1 MPPVCSLRSWT
12 QGSKSL
18 LNTCGTKSL
27 LRWGNRNGSWF
38 RWVYQ
43 LFYHQLSYPDCWDRT
58 VRLIRKSTWASASPP
73 PLPPPSLQG
82 DLGGQ
87 RTLQKKWTS
96 FLKAKLVCSMP
107 ELNFVF
113 NVVHDVFI
121 LKGTDWRDTV
131 IYGVFTSQWSV
142 FWRFGVKVEYS
153 DIMQAIKLTSLPSQL
168 LHHHHPLP
176 GEMWVCQ
183 QCVPTTWLL

>member
-1 MPPVCSLRSWT
+1 MKNEKIDQT
-12 QGSKSL
+12 
-18 LNTCGTKSL
+18 
-27 LRWGNRNGSWF
+27 
-38 RWVYQ
+38 
-43 LFYHQLSYPDCWDRT
+43 FY
-58 VRLIRKSTWASASPP
+58 IGASAKAPQPAASCPTPLSSPFLFHSFAFRLSP
-73 PLPPPSLQG
+73 HIPFFFKPLTHFSSTQG

-121 LKGTDWRDTV
+121 LKGADWRDTV

-142 FWRFGVKVEYS
+142 
-153 DIMQAIKLTSLPSQL
+153 SLFYFFYPYR
-168 LHHHHPLP
+168 
-176 GEMWVCQ
+176 
-183 QCVPTTWLL
+183 T

>member
-1 MPPVCSLRSWT
+1 MKPGHTMLR
-12 QGSKSL
+12 
-18 LNTCGTKSL
+18 
-27 LRWGNRNGSWF
+27 R
-38 RWVYQ
+38 
-43 LFYHQLSYPDCWDRT
+43 
-58 VRLIRKSTWASASPP
+58 
-73 PLPPPSLQG
+73 PLPPSSSFPFPSAALLILSPHPTPHTLIKLPLPQG

-121 LKGTDWRDTV
+121 LKGAERRDTV

-142 FWRFGVKVEYS
+142 IWRSER
-153 DIMQAIKLTSLPSQL
+153 
-168 LHHHHPLP
+168 
-176 GEMWVCQ
+176 
-183 QCVPTTWLL
+183 TTF

>member
-1 MPPVCSLRSWT
+1 MKKKRSVT
-12 QGSKSL
+12 FHISASAKRSI
-18 LNTCGTKSL
+18 TCC
-27 LRWGNRNGSWF
+27 F
-38 RWVYQ
+38 
-43 LFYHQLSYPDCWDRT
+43 LSDSSHFVFPLP
-58 VRLIRKSTWASASPP
+58 LIRLSPRPSHPYFLKAVTNFSST
-73 PLPPPSLQG
+73 QG

-121 LKGTDWRDTV
+121 LKGEDWRDTV

-142 FWRFGVKVEYS
+142 LLASFIISIALQMTGKVEN
-153 DIMQAIKLTSLPSQL
+153 QSLFP
-168 LHHHHPLP
+168 P
-176 GEMWVCQ
+176 GSHSAGATWACRR
-183 QCVPTTWLL
+183 CAPTT

>member
-1 MPPVCSLRSWT
+1 
-12 QGSKSL
+12 
-18 LNTCGTKSL
+18 
-27 LRWGNRNGSWF
+27 
-38 RWVYQ
+38 
-43 LFYHQLSYPDCWDRT
+43 
-58 VRLIRKSTWASASPP
+58 
-73 PLPPPSLQG
+73 
-82 DLGGQ
+82 
-87 RTLQKKWTS
+87 
-96 FLKAKLVCSMP
+96 MP

-183 QCVPTTWLL
+183 QCVPTT

>member
-1 MPPVCSLRSWT
+1 ML
-12 QGSKSL
+12 SKCYFHTPTIPSFFL
-18 LNTCGTKSL
+18 PN
-27 LRWGNRNGSWF
+27 
-38 RWVYQ
+38 V
-43 LFYHQLSYPDCWDRT
+43 FYITP
-58 VRLIRKSTWASASPP
+58 
-73 PLPPPSLQG
+73 QG

-121 LKGTDWRDTV
+121 LKESDWRDTV

-142 FWRFGVKVEYS
+142 
-153 DIMQAIKLTSLPSQL
+153 I
-168 LHHHHPLP
+168 
-176 GEMWVCQ
+176 
-183 QCVPTTWLL
+183 